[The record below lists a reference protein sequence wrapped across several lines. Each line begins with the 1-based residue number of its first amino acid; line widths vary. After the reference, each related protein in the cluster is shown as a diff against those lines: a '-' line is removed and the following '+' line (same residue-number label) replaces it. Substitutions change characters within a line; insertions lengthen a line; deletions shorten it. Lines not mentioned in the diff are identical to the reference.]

1 VAFIGD
7 ENASRAPANLE
18 WMEQRMPER
27 RRFTQTTSL
36 KIAFAKEATQLRKVP
51 SLGVGRGLLVRNS
64 CRAETAS
71 HTIEWLASGRKHL
84 GEIN

>member
-27 RRFTQTTSL
+27 RRFTPMQRKQRSC
-36 KIAFAKEATQLRKVP
+36 ASRRKVP
-51 SLGVGRGLLVRNS
+51 PLDVERGLLVRKA

-71 HTIEWLASGRKHL
+71 HTIEWLASDRKHL